1 MSMWLDVVAM
11 SEAAFKACKEDDEV
25 LGNVYQQDKS
35 TLKKLGIKTAD
46 IAGCDYR
53 TIDEAISAM
62 NEATGEEGETDF
74 QEEGNLSYEA
84 TYGPAMYWSPKAFA
98 KAVEDA
104 SAWQMAVELEPEIK
118 ALAKKAVKDKLWV
131 IAVIN

>member
-1 MSMWLDVVAM
+1 MWLDVVVM
-11 SEAAFKACKEDDEV
+11 SEASFNACKEDAEL
-25 LGNVYQQDKS
+25 LGSVYQQDKA
-35 TLKKLGIKTAD
+35 TLKKLGITKAD
-46 IAGCDYR
+46 ISGCDYR

-62 NEATGEEGETDF
+62 NEATGEDGETSF
-74 QEEGNLSYEA
+74 LEEGNLDYEG

-104 SAWQMAVELEPEIK
+104 SGWQMAVELEKEIK
-118 ALAKKAVKDKLWV
+118 ALAKRAIKEKLWV